1 MYSTDVT
8 AKLQA
13 RAADKCA
20 DGFRT
25 ELCGGTYGRR
35 DLFPIGKAVAV
46 IKQTPP
52 PRDCASC
59 DCASYLR
66 VRYSTVTNNGKG
78 SEGGLAGPSRI

>member
-25 ELCGGTYGRR
+25 ELCGGKYGRR

-52 PRDCASC
+52 PRDCAS
-59 DCASYLR
+59 YLR

-78 SEGGLAGPSRI
+78 SEGI

>member
-25 ELCGGTYGRR
+25 ELCGGKYGRR

-59 DCASYLR
+59 MHAVPRHACGYAI
-66 VRYSTVTNNGKG
+66 VQ
-78 SEGGLAGPSRI
+78 